1 LTAAFFYLSVCDK
14 IPPHAPVKPEVLWF
28 KEIFCGLRL
37 YGRNP
42 SDAQYSEK
50 RRRMKKA
57 ALFTMVC
64 LLLAAGRLVAV
75 EGKLPVIDG
84 KVAVAT
90 VNNDPITSEDLERAV
105 VASHAVR
112 PEGKKAGRIDYSD
125 ILARLIITRLLLLE
139 AQNMGFEELP
149 EIKDAVDVYSRKSL
163 MELLLEQYVKDL
175 KADGDEVERLYRE
188 DVKEWK
194 IKAIKFKKEA
204 DAKKIEAELKPGNNF
219 DAIAQK
225 AVAEGIA
232 EGGEEEYLK
241 DKNLTPAIARLV
253 SNMEIGSISP
263 IVSIGKEGFIIF
275 KLEGVLFPEQ
285 EDPETRKKVLRL
297 ALNQKRVRAAKDYY
311 SDLRKQY
318 VKINEELFDGLDYE
332 SNEPGFEKLLKD
344 KRVIAEISGEK
355 AITVGE
361 FSMALKKEFY
371 HGVQISRQS
380 KRINKR
386 KKSVLE
392 GMVEKRVLLK
402 EALLQGIDKTE
413 AYQNRVK
420 EYRNSVIFGVFIQ
433 KVVTPGIKLD
443 VKELKTYYKE
453 NSGEYTFP
461 EMMRIKSLVFR
472 QRSEA
477 VTALDK
483 LRKGTDFGW
492 LSSHAEGQVDKNSE
506 GLLKFE
512 GNLLALT
519 NLPEDLHKTV
529 SGAKTGDLRLYVS
542 PEGYYYVLYIYN
554 VVPVKPQP
562 FEKVKKKIAQ
572 KVFDDKVKKAIEA
585 YADKL
590 KEYYPVKIYAKDL
603 Q

>member
-1 LTAAFFYLSVCDK
+1 
-14 IPPHAPVKPEVLWF
+14 
-28 KEIFCGLRL
+28 
-37 YGRNP
+37 
-42 SDAQYSEK
+42 
-50 RRRMKKA
+50 MKKA
-57 ALFTMVC
+57 VLFTMVC
-64 LLLAAGRLVAV
+64 LLLAAGRLVAA

-84 KVAVAT
+84 KKTVAT
-90 VNNDPITSEDLERAV
+90 VNDEPITMGELNRAIA
-105 VASHAVR
+105 ASHAGR
-112 PEGKKAGRIDYSD
+112 SEDKKAGRIDYSD
-125 ILARLIITRLLLLE
+125 ILARMINTRLLLLE
-139 AQNMGFEELP
+139 AQNMGFDELP
-149 EIKDAVDVYSRKSL
+149 ETEEAVAAYSRKSL
-163 MELLLEQYVKDL
+163 MELLLEQYVKDI

-204 DAKKIEAELKPGNNF
+204 EAKKIEAELMAGNNF

-253 SNMEIGSISP
+253 SEMEIGSISP
-263 IVSIGKEGFIIF
+263 IVSVGKEGFIIF

-311 SDLRKQY
+311 SDLRKKY
-318 VKINEELFDGLDYE
+318 LKINEELFDGLDYE
-332 SNEPGFEKLLKD
+332 SKEPGLEKLLKD

-355 AITVGE
+355 PITVGE
-361 FSMALKKEFY
+361 FSMALEKEFY
-371 HGVQISRQS
+371 HGVQVSRQS
-380 KRINKR
+380 KRINK
-386 KKSVLE
+386 KKASVLE
-392 GMVEKRVLLK
+392 GMLEKRVLLK
-402 EALLQGIDKTE
+402 EALIQGIDKTE

-420 EYRNSVIFGVFIQ
+420 EYRDSVIFGAFIQ

-443 VKELKTYYKE
+443 VKDLKTYYKE

-461 EMMRIKSLVFR
+461 EMMRIKSLVFGE
-472 QRSEA
+472 RSDA
-477 VTALDK
+477 VNAIDK
-483 LRKGTDFGW
+483 IRKGTDFSW

-506 GLLKFE
+506 GLLKFD

-519 NLPEDLHKTV
+519 NLPEEVQKTV
-529 SGAKTGDLRLYVS
+529 TGAKTGDLRLYVS
-542 PEGYYYVLYIYN
+542 PEGYFYVLYIYN
-554 VVPVKPQP
+554 VIPAKPQP
-562 FEKVKKKIAQ
+562 FENVKKEIAQ

-603 Q
+603 R